1 MADSSCRE
9 RMYSRMRSLRLYN
22 LEEGSLIRAEL
33 DSYLDVL
40 EPLQQKI
47 LAVQQDALVQTC
59 SEERL
64 MAFER
69 MLAIPVN
76 QNIPLQERRQIAV
89 SKMSIGPSDF
99 HRTGIEKALN
109 AIGVSATVEEEPGG
123 GTITVTATGLADSQ
137 MTLDQAKQ
145 AFEAL
150 MPAHLLAEFVTGGI
164 SFAEFDSLDRTFTQ
178 LDEMDKS
185 WSQLEMMSKAQWEEE

>member
-9 RMYSRMRSLRLYN
+9 RMYSRMRSSRLYN

-164 SFAEFDSLDRTFTQ
+164 SFAEFDSLDKTFTQ

>member
-164 SFAEFDSLDRTFTQ
+164 SFAEFDSLDKTFTQ

>member
-1 MADSSCRE
+1 MADLSCRE

-59 SEERL
+59 SEDRL

-76 QNIPLQERRQIAV
+76 QNIPLQERRQMAV
-89 SKMSIGPSDF
+89 SKMRIGPSDF

-164 SFAEFDSLDRTFTQ
+164 SFAEFDSLDKTFTQ

>member
-1 MADSSCRE
+1 MADLSCRE

-59 SEERL
+59 SEDRL

-76 QNIPLQERRQIAV
+76 QNIPLQERRQMAV

-164 SFAEFDSLDRTFTQ
+164 SFAEFDSLDKTFTQ

>member
-99 HRTGIEKALN
+99 HRAGIEKALN

-164 SFAEFDSLDRTFTQ
+164 SFAEFDSLDKTFTQ

>member
-89 SKMSIGPSDF
+89 SKMSIGPSDL

-164 SFAEFDSLDRTFTQ
+164 SFAEFDSLDKTFTQ

>member
-164 SFAEFDSLDRTFTQ
+164 SFAEFDSLDKTFTQ

-185 WSQLEMMSKAQWEEE
+185 WSQLEMKSKAQWEEE

>member
-1 MADSSCRE
+1 MADLSCRE

-164 SFAEFDSLDRTFTQ
+164 SFAEFDSLDKTFTQ
-178 LDEMDKS
+178 LDEMNKS